1 MKYILYIKTL
11 LLLWGCDWRYC
22 VFTSCMSINSISTT
36 YFVKNSLLIIPFPCP
51 RVDPNVLLH
60 QLPGSI
66 PKNKKVRHANSD
78 RIQYFA
84 SIDLN
89 SV

>member
-11 LLLWGCDWRYC
+11 ILLWGCDWRYC

-36 YFVKNSLLIIPFPCP
+36 YFVKNSLLIIPFPCS

-78 RIQYFA
+78 RIQYLA